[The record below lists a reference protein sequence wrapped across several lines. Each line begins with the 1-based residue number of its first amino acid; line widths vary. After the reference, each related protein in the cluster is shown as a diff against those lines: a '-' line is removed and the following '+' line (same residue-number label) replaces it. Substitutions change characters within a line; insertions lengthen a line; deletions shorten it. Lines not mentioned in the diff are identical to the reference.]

1 MRYFKKDTTLYA
13 SEFPPK
19 NMDGVI
25 EINDIEYQALLSL
38 QEERLAE
45 AELATEE
52 EVAEKITDETGYTPK
67 V

>member
-25 EINDIEYQALLSL
+25 EINDIEYQVLLSL
-38 QEERLAE
+38 QEESLAE
-45 AELATEE
+45 AEQATEE
-52 EVAEKITDETGYTPK
+52 PIEKETE
-67 V
+67 

>member
-45 AELATEE
+45 E